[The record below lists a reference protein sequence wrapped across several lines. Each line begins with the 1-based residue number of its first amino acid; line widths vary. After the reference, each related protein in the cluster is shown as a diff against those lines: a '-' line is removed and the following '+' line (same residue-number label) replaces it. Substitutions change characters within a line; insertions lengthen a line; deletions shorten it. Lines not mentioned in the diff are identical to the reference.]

1 MNQKK
6 IERKLKELCNDS
18 NLFFQHGANAGK
30 ILWYDNDEKQWC
42 VNTFTA
48 DEDKVYISPMPI
60 ETFN

>member
-30 ILWYDNDEKQWC
+30 ILWYDN
-42 VNTFTA
+42 
-48 DEDKVYISPMPI
+48 EDKVYISPMPI